1 MEFVGGNIATTTTT
15 PTVLQSHSLSHS
27 LKYYMSSCV
36 VLLKE
41 GMPLI
46 LDVQHSKF
54 DLILV
59 SEWKSAGLIA
69 VFLEVGG
76 ATAAGGSDG
85 GGVFVCAF
93 FEDFL
98 LIVPR
103 EEDE

>member
-1 MEFVGGNIATTTTT
+1 
-15 PTVLQSHSLSHS
+15 
-27 LKYYMSSCV
+27 MSSCV